1 MTTWKS
7 RIPQTVAR
15 TRQELSALVRKAA
28 FQVEAGAKLR
38 APVDTGFL
46 RSSIQTAFEGD
57 LTAVVF
63 VGAEYG
69 VYVEFGTTRQRAQPY
84 LQPALEE
91 VSRSIGAELKQIL
104 Q

>member
-15 TRQELSALVRKAA
+15 TRKELSALVEAAGRSVQAKAR
-28 FQVEAGAKLR
+28 VL

-46 RSSIQTAFEGD
+46 QNSIQMMKTGD
-57 LTAVVF
+57 LSAVVF

-69 VYVEFGTTRQRAQPY
+69 VFVEFGTRRMRAQPF
-84 LQPALEE
+84 LKPALDEATARFGGE
-91 VSRSIGAELKQIL
+91 VKGIL
-104 Q
+104 R